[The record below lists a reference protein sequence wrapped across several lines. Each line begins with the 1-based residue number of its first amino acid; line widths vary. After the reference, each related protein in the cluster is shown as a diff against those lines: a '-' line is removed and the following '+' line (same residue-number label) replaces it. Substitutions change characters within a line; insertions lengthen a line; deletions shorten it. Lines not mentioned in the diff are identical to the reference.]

1 MINLHEI
8 RYVRLGTRNLDAAT
22 EYATRI
28 LGLQQVRREDKSVY
42 FRSDSRDHTLVYTE
56 GDPKQHSTAF
66 EVTSRRGNGRG
77 RGRARGDEGAGPP
90 RHRTPSASSATSS
103 R

>member
-8 RYVRLGTRNLDAAT
+8 RYVRLGTRNLDTAT

-56 GDPKQHSTAF
+56 GDPKRTRPP
-66 EVTSRRGNGRG
+66 SR
-77 RGRARGDEGAGPP
+77 
-90 RHRTPSASSATSS
+90 
-103 R
+103 